1 MTHRGTGRKHVQG
14 QHVKCKHAESHDAH
28 RSGAH
33 KANVKYKPKYM
44 SRVTVMSE
52 PAQSVRVHLRDGGW
66 GESSSCVNK
75 DEAKKVSRNMEEGDE
90 AWTGDSGE
98 ENADKPVF
106 LENESSDYTAVFG
119 RLPESLRAKPLQR
132 PVFTAPEGS
141 THSRTR
147 HT

>member
-33 KANVKYKPKYM
+33 KTNVKYKPKYM

-66 GESSSCVNK
+66 GESSICVNK
-75 DEAKKVSRNMEEGDE
+75 DEAKNAHDVSQSQHVG
-90 AWTGDSGE
+90 
-98 ENADKPVF
+98 
-106 LENESSDYTAVFG
+106 G
-119 RLPESLRAKPLQR
+119 RLGMDQRLR
-132 PVFTAPEGS
+132 
-141 THSRTR
+141 
-147 HT
+147 